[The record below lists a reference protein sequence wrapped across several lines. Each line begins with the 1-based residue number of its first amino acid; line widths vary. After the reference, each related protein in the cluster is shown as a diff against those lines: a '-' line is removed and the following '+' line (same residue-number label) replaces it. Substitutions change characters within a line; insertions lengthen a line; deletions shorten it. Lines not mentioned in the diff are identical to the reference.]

1 MGTQESKALA
11 LKLYEALRE
20 SPLLS
25 LEPPRSYSGRGMYG
39 KHCIS
44 VDVSNVG
51 ALIAFGAELGW
62 QSKFTNAEISEIA
75 QSVHTD
81 SMGRDI
87 VVYWP
92 HLEWDRATMQDD
104 DDDDDESL

>member
-1 MGTQESKALA
+1 MANKELA
-11 LKLYEALRE
+11 FKLYEALRE

-39 KHCIS
+39 EQCVS
-44 VDVSNVG
+44 VDVSNLG

-62 QSKFTNAEISEIA
+62 QSKFTNAEIDEIA
-75 QSVHTD
+75 RGVRSD

-92 HLEWDRATMQDD
+92 GLPWDRATMQEDD
-104 DDDDDESL
+104 EDDDED